1 MWFLTRL
8 IVLKLHI
15 PTKNNQCITSFE
27 NIGFALDCLVC
38 GDSTS
43 TPGVC
48 QENENGTSITCP
60 DSATGAA
67 IQCAKS
73 NCTKD
78 GETMIIRAC
87 AYPLPELTKTE
98 ATPKLNE
105 CQDHV
110 RLVN

>member
-1 MWFLTRL
+1 MD
-8 IVLKLHI
+8 
-15 PTKNNQCITSFE
+15 CI
-27 NIGFALDCLVC
+27 VC
-38 GDSTS
+38 GDYTS
-43 TPGVC
+43 SAGVC
-48 QENENGTSITCP
+48 QENEEGTSITCP
-60 DSATGAA
+60 DSPTGAA